1 MSMKPIWYIDNEK
14 NKIDIATTEGIGTAI
29 TDIFEECNREDSCL
43 CVRENLKN
51 LIDRI
56 YKERVIEIKQEI

>member
-1 MSMKPIWYIDNEK
+1 MKPIWYTDNEE

-29 TDIFEECNREDSCL
+29 TDIFEECNREDACL

>member
-1 MSMKPIWYIDNEK
+1 MKSIWYTDNEE

-29 TDIFEECNREDSCL
+29 TDIFEECNCEDACL